1 MIDIEIRFCEISDI
15 PNLLTLMNQL
25 GYPATE
31 IELKSRFQRFIKND
45 GYGVTVALK
54 TNKIVGFI
62 SWSKSILIVTNQ
74 TRFHIEALIVH
85 KDHRGQSI
93 GKKLMCFVEDIARK
107 CCPSIVDLTS
117 GLRRANDGSHEFYKN
132 LGYQN
137 DGPMAKL
144 YLRKEF

>member
-15 PNLLTLMNQL
+15 PNLLTLMEQL
-25 GYPATE
+25 GYPVTE

-85 KDHRGQSI
+85 RDHRGQRI

-107 CCPSIVDLTS
+107 YRPSIVDLTS